1 VEKMKELSIK
11 LITLILILLIT
22 LLGLMGQEENHKDG
36 RHNTRQ
42 LCSGVSVGDHIG
54 YFFNSIPINLG

>member
-36 RHNTRQ
+36 RHNT
-42 LCSGVSVGDHIG
+42 
-54 YFFNSIPINLG
+54 